1 MSRKAVNDSFSKISN
16 FRRFS
21 VEKLSGAYDTQAA
34 GLPRGRT
41 SLLTEET
48 REKQR
53 RRLVKA
59 AISAFAEKGFAA
71 TTITDIVKRARVSKQ
86 AFYEI
91 FENKEDC
98 FLAADDLGRKA
109 LFEQVLSK
117 IKLEN
122 ISADQWIRSSVH
134 AYLQLC
140 NSEQDFTKAWAIEF
154 PNAGSRCLEQRNLFF
169 SELGKRL
176 KSIHNVIKMNY
187 PDQWVSVPDLFYDAA
202 IGGAYE
208 IIYRYICQ
216 NKFTELLDLE
226 DDLVKFIQFSI
237 GYKQVET
244 GISK

>member
-1 MSRKAVNDSFSKISN
+1 MIALLRLKIC
-16 FRRFS
+16 RRFS

-41 SLLTEET
+41 SLLTKET

-59 AISAFAEKGFAA
+59 AISVFAEKGFAA
-71 TTITDIVKRARVSKQ
+71 TTIADIVKTARVSKQ

-109 LFEQVLSK
+109 LYEQVLTD
-117 IKLEN
+117 IKAQGSN
-122 ISADQWIRSSVH
+122 GDQWIRSSLR

-140 NSEQDFTKAWAIEF
+140 VSEQDFTKAWAIEF
-154 PNAGSRCLEQRNLFF
+154 PKAGSRCLEQRNLFF

-176 KSIHNVIKMNY
+176 KLIHSAIKIKQ
-187 PDQWVSVPDLFYDAA
+187 PELWVAVPDLFYDAA

-208 IIYRYICQ
+208 IIFRYICQ
-216 NKFTELLDLE
+216 NKFEDLLNIE
-226 DDLVKFIQFSI
+226 DDLVDFIKFSI
-237 GYKQVET
+237 GYKQN
-244 GISK
+244 I

>member
-1 MSRKAVNDSFSKISN
+1 MLVLARFQNI
-16 FRRFS
+16 RRFS

-48 REKQR
+48 REKQQ

-59 AISAFAEKGFAA
+59 AISAFAEKGFTA

-86 AFYEI
+86 VFYEI

-109 LFEQVLSK
+109 LFEQVLSD
-117 IKLEN
+117 IKLESN
-122 ISADQWIRSSVH
+122 DADQWIRSSVR
-134 AYLQLC
+134 AYLHLC

-154 PNAGSRCLEQRNLFF
+154 PNAGNRCREQRNLFF
-169 SELGKRL
+169 AELGKRL
-176 KSIHNVIKMNY
+176 KSIHTVIKKTQ
-187 PDQWVSVPDLFYDAA
+187 PDQWVAVPDLFYDAA

-208 IIYRYICQ
+208 IIFRYICQ

-226 DDLVKFIQFSI
+226 DDLVNFIQFSI
-237 GYKQVET
+237 GHKRL
-244 GISK
+244 